1 MRVLITALGLC
12 VFSFLAGVAGDL
24 SMSAEAAPQ
33 AGRAPHV
40 VVAHAA
46 VPSAPTALV
55 AAAPQIAARIAPCS
69 VAVSVL
75 PEIDLLAEPA
85 VLALNSAEITL
96 ETAKFGKR
104 PA

>member
-33 AGRAPHV
+33 ATRAARQL
-40 VVAHAA
+40 VAHAT
-46 VPSAPTALV
+46 VPP
-55 AAAPQIAARIAPCS
+55 AAAVITPGPRIEPCS

-75 PEIDLLAEPA
+75 PAVDLISAPAMLAM
-85 VLALNSAEITL
+85 NSATTTL

-104 PA
+104 LT